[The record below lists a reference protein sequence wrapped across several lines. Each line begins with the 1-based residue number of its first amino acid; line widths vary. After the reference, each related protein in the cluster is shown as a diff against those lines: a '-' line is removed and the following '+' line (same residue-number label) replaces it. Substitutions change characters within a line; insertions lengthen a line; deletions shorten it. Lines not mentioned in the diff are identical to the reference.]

1 MAPDWG
7 ISRIHVETDDQQL
20 VHALANHNQDL
31 SRNGMVFKEIRS
43 LALLNFNTSNNK
55 KKNFVTS
62 IILYCPRMC
71 DRIADAL
78 AAFGT
83 KMVHEPKRLCW

>member
-1 MAPDWG
+1 MQAEAEACVETLTVAPDWG

-55 KKNFVTS
+55 KKKT
-62 IILYCPRMC
+62 L
-71 DRIADAL
+71 L
-78 AAFGT
+78 
-83 KMVHEPKRLCW
+83 LL